1 MTTYSY
7 DDGAEGMPPLPVLA
21 DRQRSLQAI
30 VTNISSRLR
39 ATEDKTRDQSND
51 IAGLQKEMKALTAAV
66 ERGNRI
72 LVGLLVSAVL
82 GSTSVTMAILLSTA
96 KKGFHLP

>member
-1 MTTYSY
+1 MTTTYDY
-7 DDGAEGMPPLPVLA
+7 DDGVPPLPVLA
-21 DRQRSLQAI
+21 DRQRTLQSI

-39 ATEDKTRDQSND
+39 ATEDKTRDQGNE
-51 IAGLQKEMKALTAAV
+51 IEGLHKDMEKLTRAV

-82 GSTSVTMAILLSTA
+82 GSTSITIAIILSTA
-96 KKGFHLP
+96 KKGFHIP